1 VRWTTLLAFALCLAG
16 APFTRGAPRIQVVP
30 IDYASR
36 VDVLLDGRPFTSYVH
51 LSSMRIPALTPI
63 HDSEGTAIHA
73 FTLGHGNVNGIDFSA
88 KPQLTAIRGRIVMRR
103 IIEAVS
109 ADEEGRLSLE
119 ADWLGPDEEVVLKE
133 HTWLTFRATSSRR
146 SIDRVS
152 RLSALRGRVVLGG
165 SGGPGLTVRLAEEGD
180 RKAGK
185 AHHADGTVTDGA
197 GGRARSRWI
206 AVSAAAGPRQ
216 TTVAVFDHPS
226 NPGFPPYAGVDSGLL
241 ALTPAARVEIESGS
255 SRTLRY
261 RLLVA
266 SDGMTRRELEKE
278 FEAFARQ

>member
-1 VRWTTLLAFALCLAG
+1 MRWTPLLAFALCLAG
-16 APFTRGAPRIQVVP
+16 VPFTRGAPRIQVVP

-36 VDVLLDGRPFTSYVH
+36 VDVLLEGRPFTSYVH

-88 KPQLTAIRGRIVMRR
+88 KPQVTSIRGRIVMRR

-152 RLSALRGRVVLGG
+152 RLSALRGRVVLGE
-165 SGGPGLTVRLAEEGD
+165 SGGPGLTVRLAEED
-180 RKAGK
+180 RRAGK
-185 AHHADGTVTDGA
+185 AYNANGTVTGGA
-197 GGRARSRWI
+197 GEPARSRWI
-206 AVSAAAGPRQ
+206 AVSGAAGPRQ

-226 NPGFPPYAGVDSGLL
+226 NPGFPPYAVVDSGLL

-261 RLLVA
+261 RLLVG
-266 SDGMTRRELEKE
+266 SDGMTRREIEKE